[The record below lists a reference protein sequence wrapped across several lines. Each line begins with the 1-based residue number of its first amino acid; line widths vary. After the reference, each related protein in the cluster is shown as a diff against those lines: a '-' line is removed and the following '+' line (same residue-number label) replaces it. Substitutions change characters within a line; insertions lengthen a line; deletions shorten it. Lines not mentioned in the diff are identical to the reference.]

1 MMEDKF
7 DIRSLQNRIKEITKE
22 SEESSL
28 FSHEFLK
35 CLIERHSLSNIIHED
50 HEFEDVPDFITEKL
64 VRGEVPT
71 VDQIKLMDV
80 DIQDYLLKDCIWI
93 CGMGAIS
100 WYSDNLDEYKDI
112 QPSLF
117 EQFLEFPDISA
128 GHYTASFIVTGLTLL
143 MSDIPSQQLIETLT
157 NNFDDS
163 DEQLEKNVVIFN
175 EICHSILRRYQ
186 EDLANYKLEK

>member
-28 FSHEFLK
+28 FTHEFLK
-35 CLIERHSLSNIIHED
+35 CLIERHSLTTIIHEE
-50 HEFEDVPDFITEKL
+50 HEFDDVPDFITEKL
-64 VRGEVPT
+64 IKGEVPT

-80 DIQDYLLKDCIWI
+80 DTQDFLLKDCIWI

-100 WYSDNLDEYKDI
+100 WYCENLDEYKELD
-112 QPSLF
+112 PSPF
-117 EQFLEFPDISA
+117 DQYLELPNISA
-128 GHYTASFIVTGLTLL
+128 GHYTASFIATGLTLL

-163 DEQLEKNVVIFN
+163 DQQVEKNMVLFT
-175 EICHSILRRYQ
+175 EICLSILRRYQ
-186 EDLANYKLEK
+186 EDLANYKIQK